1 MSIIDRYVLRQVL
14 PPMLLA
20 LLVFTFVLLI
30 PGLIEH
36 AEAFIAKG
44 VSPMVVARAMLT
56 LVPSALA
63 LTIPMSLL
71 VGLLVAFARLSS
83 DREFVAMQACGLSL
97 VRLLRPVGLVSFLAW
112 AATSYVYLVAVPES
126 NQAFREIA
134 FNVLASKAEGEVR
147 PRAFFDE
154 FPNLVLY
161 VQDIPANGIGW
172 SGVFMSDRRP
182 GAPQAVYV
190 ARHGRVAIDRSHRT
204 VEMLLESGAR
214 HTTDAKGTYEV
225 FQFDRLVIGLDPE
238 TYFPRE
244 GPQKGVNELTI
255 AELRARVS
263 DMERQGQSAH
273 NERMKIHQKF
283 SIPVAC
289 LVFGLIGIAL
299 GATNRRDGALGSFA
313 QGLVVIFLYYVPMYL
328 GPALTKG
335 GLIPPWLAAWL
346 PNIVL
351 GIVGLWLFRWRGRS
365 ADRPLRVPMPRWRGL
380 GARRA
385 ARGYGSVGSAAGP
398 VRLLDRYV
406 ASAYVRVFALATVA
420 LAGIFYIST
429 FLDLSDKVFK
439 GDASWAMLGTYFVYI
454 TPQYAYYILPL
465 AVLLAALVT
474 IGVLTKNNEL
484 VVMKACGISLYRVAV
499 PMLVCAAATGTLLF
513 ALEESILGPANRR
526 AERLRSI
533 IRSGVESTSVS
544 TRQWVA
550 GERGEIYNYT
560 YADPANRALLQVSVF
575 AMSADRGRLVSRTF
589 ADRAVPQSA
598 DSDHWTLERGWRRDF
613 RADGNAETFVT
624 FERQPRRLTQ
634 PAVFIAD
641 QPDAR
646 FMGYRQL
653 RAYADQLRA
662 SGLDVLGLEV
672 ALARKLSFPFV
683 TIIMTLIAVPFA
695 VLTGHRGAMAGIG
708 VGLGLAMTYWTT
720 ISVCAAMGAGGMM
733 PPTMAA
739 WAPNAIFGAG
749 AAYLLLSVRT

>member
-1 MSIIDRYVLRQVL
+1 MRIIDRYVLRQVL

-30 PGLIEH
+30 PGLIEY
-36 AEAFIAKG
+36 AEDFIAKG
-44 VSPMVVARAMLT
+44 VSPLVVATAMLT

-63 LTIPMSLL
+63 LTIPMSVL

-97 VRLLRPVGLVSFLAW
+97 VRLLRPVGLVAIVAW
-112 AATSYVYLVAVPES
+112 AATSYVYLVAVPDS
-126 NQAFREIA
+126 NQAFREIT

-147 PRAFFDE
+147 PRTFFDE

-161 VQDIPANGIGW
+161 VQDVPASGGW
-172 SGVFMSDRRP
+172 NGVFLSDRRA
-182 GAPQAVYV
+182 GGSSAVYV
-190 ARHGRVAIDRSHRT
+190 ARHGRVAINRERRT

-214 HTTDAKGTYEV
+214 HTTDPEDAYEV
-225 FQFDRLVIGLDPE
+225 FQFDRLVIVLDPE
-238 TYFPRE
+238 TYFPRH

-255 AELRARVS
+255 AELRTQIAEL
-263 DMERQGQSAH
+263 ERNGQSPH

-289 LVFGLIGIAL
+289 LVFALIGIAL
-299 GATNRRDGALGSFA
+299 GASNRRTGALGSFA
-313 QGLVVIFLYYVPMYL
+313 LGLGVIFLYYVPMYL

-335 GLIPPWLAAWL
+335 GLIAPWLAAWL
-346 PNIVL
+346 PNIIL
-351 GIVGLWLFRWRGRS
+351 GILGLLLFRWRGRS
-365 ADRPLRVPMPRWRGL
+365 ADRPLRFPLPSF
-380 GARRA
+380 GAGRSGS
-385 ARGYGSVGSAAGP
+385 RGYGSVKPAATGF

-406 ASAYVRVFALATVA
+406 ASAYTRVFLLATGG

-439 GDASWAMLGTYFVYI
+439 GEATWSMLGTYFVYI

-474 IGVLTKNNEL
+474 VGVLTKNNEL

-499 PMLVCAAATGTLLF
+499 PMLVCAAAGGTLLF
-513 ALEESILGPANRR
+513 VLEESILGPANRR

-533 IRSGVESTSVS
+533 IRSGVPMTEVS

-560 YADPANRALLQVSVF
+560 YADPATQALLQVSVF
-575 AMSADRGRLVSRTF
+575 ALNDDRSRLESRTF
-589 ADRAVPQSA
+589 AERAVPGGA
-598 DSDHWTLERGWRRDF
+598 DTDQWTLENGWRRDF
-613 RADGNAETFVT
+613 RADGAAEQFAA

-634 PAVFIAD
+634 PAVFMTD

-653 RAYADQLRA
+653 RGHADRLRA

-672 ALARKLSFPFV
+672 AIARKLSFPFV

-695 VLTGHRGAMAGIG
+695 VLTGHHGAMAGIG
-708 VGLGLAMTYWTT
+708 VGVGLAMTYWTT
-720 ISVCAAMGAGGMM
+720 ISICAAMGAGGMM

-739 WAPNAIFGAG
+739 WAPNMIFGAG